1 MNNVYKTIT
10 GIFILALLTA
20 PSGVLAISSSAPPR
34 YETLTVVQN
43 QPVQIPSSRYQEWE
57 QLPPEEKERLRQKWQ
72 YYKNLPPREQ
82 QLYKNRYEEWK
93 RLPPEERRK
102 IQEKLRNWEEL
113 SPEEQEAIR
122 QKFRR

>member
-1 MNNVYKTIT
+1 MNKVYKTFT

-20 PSGVLAISSSAPPR
+20 PSGVLAFSYNEKPGHKAF
-34 YETLTVVQN
+34 TVTQN
-43 QPVQIPSSRYQEWE
+43 QPIPNSRYQEWE
-57 QLPPEEKERLRQKWQ
+57 QLPPEEKERLRQRWQ

-122 QKFRR
+122 QKFRK